1 MNRRVLSAIVLGLAL
16 FGATAWAEPALADR
30 RVALI
35 IGNSTY
41 QNAPV
46 LPNPAKDAKA
56 IAAMFTK
63 AGYDVVSAQY
73 DLGNLDFKRAIRQFE
88 DAAADADIAVI
99 YYAGHGL
106 EIHGTNYLIPVDAK
120 LKSDRDADDE
130 AITLDRLSQSIDG
143 VKKLRVIIL
152 DACRDNPFGR
162 MMKKERT
169 AALRGVNPGLGAV
182 EVTGTNTLVA
192 YAARAGSEAEDG
204 EGEHS
209 PFALALIN
217 NLFVPG
223 LDIRLAFGRVRDE
236 VLKKTGNRQEPY
248 VYGSLGAGTVAL
260 VAAPAIQPAVA
271 ADDLQGAKSDYGLV
285 EKIGTKG
292 AWEVFLTQHPSGF
305 YSDLARQQIA
315 KLNAEQ
321 NTSVKG
327 TPAPTL
333 ASLESPAPPA
343 QPPSPSTEEQR
354 SWEKIK
360 DSSNEAD
367 YKDFIKKFPT
377 SVLANIAQSHIDAID
392 RAAQEAAAKAKAAME
407 AAAEAQRQAE
417 AKKKAD
423 DAARQKA
430 EQEAALAKAQEAAK
444 VAEAARAQAER
455 EAAAKR
461 DEEARQKAL
470 ADAAKAQQE
479 AAAAAARQKADQEA
493 ALKAQQDA
501 DRKKAAQ
508 EAALAKAQQEAQ
520 AAEQARQVAER
531 EAALK
536 RQEEAQKAALADA
549 ARKQEAAC
557 NDEQSRLSAL
567 QTAGKQAK
575 DDLTKLSQTLTCE
588 RLRPLVTAALDK
600 ASAPDVNTSDQI
612 RAAQQQ
618 LTRLGCFSGTV
629 DGNLNDATTT
639 ALQHYRAALGKP
651 SNDTQITDS
660 LVSELKGQSARVCPL
675 VCPPGKV
682 SQGDACVVVEQE
694 PKAAPAKPQQAKR
707 QDEKPASR
715 QQQQQQQ
722 RPRDAGLPR
731 PVPSVRQEASGY
743 TGGGGGGH
751 SQPIGVGF

>member
-1 MNRRVLSAIVLGLAL
+1 MSRLVLSAIVLALAL
-16 FGATAWAEPALADR
+16 FGATVWAEPALADR

-35 IGNSTY
+35 VGNSAY

-73 DLGNLDFKRAIRQFE
+73 DVGNLDFKRAIRQFE

-106 EIHGTNYLIPVDAK
+106 ELHGTNYLIPVDAK

-130 AITLDRLSQSIDG
+130 AITLDRLSESIDG
-143 VKKLRVIIL
+143 AKKLRVIIL

-162 MMKKERT
+162 TMKKERT

-192 YAARAGSEAEDG
+192 YAARAGFEAEDG
-204 EGEHS
+204 EGDHS

-260 VAAPAIQPAVA
+260 VPAPAVQPAVS
-271 ADDLQGAKSDYGLV
+271 ADDLQGAKNDYSLV

-292 AWEVFLTQHPSGF
+292 AWEVFLTQHPNGF
-305 YSDLARQQIA
+305 YSNLARQQIA
-315 KLNAEQ
+315 KLDAEEAAS
-321 NTSVKG
+321 SV
-327 TPAPTL
+327 TRPQPTL
-333 ASLESPAPPA
+333 ASLEPPT
-343 QPPSPSTEEQR
+343 PPPTPPGPSNEEMR
-354 SWEKIK
+354 SWDRIK
-360 DSSNEAD
+360 DSSNED
-367 YKDFIKKFPT
+367 DFRNFIKNFPT
-377 SVLANIAQSHIDAID
+377 SVLANIAQTHIDAIE
-392 RAAQEAAAKAKAAME
+392 RAAREQAAKAKAALE
-407 AAAEAQRQAE
+407 AAAEAQRQAD
-417 AKKKAD
+417 AKRQAD
-423 DAARQKA
+423 EAARQKA
-430 EQEAALAKAQEAAK
+430 EQEAALAKAQAEAKA
-444 VAEAARAQAER
+444 AEAARAQAER
-455 EAAAKR
+455 DAALKR

-479 AAAAAARQKADQEA
+479 AAAAAARQKADQ
-493 ALKAQQDA
+493 DA
-501 DRKKAAQ
+501 T
-508 EAALAKAQQEAQ
+508 LKAQQEAARKKAEQEAALLKAQQESQ
-520 AAEQARQVAER
+520 AAEQARQAAER

-536 RQEEAQKAALADA
+536 RQEEAQKAAAADV

-557 NDEQSRLSAL
+557 NDEQTRLGAL
-567 QTAGKQAK
+567 QAAGKQAK

-600 ASAPDVNTSDQI
+600 ASAPDVNTPDQV

-618 LTRLGCFSGTV
+618 LARLGCFSDAV
-629 DGNLNDATTT
+629 DGNLNDATAT

-651 SNDTQITDS
+651 SGDAKISDA
-660 LVSELKGQSARVCPL
+660 LVSELKGQSSRVCPL

-682 SQGDACVVVEQE
+682 SHGDACVVVEE

-707 QDEKPASR
+707 QDEKPAPR
-715 QQQQQQQ
+715 QQPHSQN
-722 RPRDAGLPR
+722 AGLPR
-731 PVPSVRQEASGY
+731 PVPSVRQEASSF

>member
-1 MNRRVLSAIVLGLAL
+1 MSRLFLSAIVLALAL
-16 FGATAWAEPALADR
+16 FGATVWAEPAFAER

-35 IGNSTY
+35 IGNSAY

-46 LPNPAKDAKA
+46 LPNPSKDAKA

-106 EIHGTNYLIPVDAK
+106 EIHGTNYLIPVDAR

-130 AITLDRLSQSIDG
+130 AITLDRLSESIDNA
-143 VKKLRVIIL
+143 KKLRVIIL

-162 MMKKERT
+162 TMKKERT

-192 YAARAGSEAEDG
+192 YAARAGLEAEDG
-204 EGEHS
+204 DGDHS
-209 PFALALIN
+209 PFAQALIN

-236 VLKKTGNRQEPY
+236 VLKRTGNQQEPY

-260 VAAPAIQPAVA
+260 VPAPAIQAAVSI
-271 ADDLQGAKSDYGLV
+271 DDLQGAKNDYGLV

-292 AWEVFLTQHPSGF
+292 AWEVFLTQHPTGF

-321 NTSVKG
+321 G
-327 TPAPTL
+327 TVNGRPAPTL
-333 ASLESPAPPA
+333 TSLESSAAPKSPATAPAPA
-343 QPPSPSTEEQR
+343 TEEMR

-360 DSSNEAD
+360 DSSNESD
-367 YKDFIKKFPT
+367 FKDFIRKFPT
-377 SVLANIAQSHIDAID
+377 SVLANIAQTHIDAIE
-392 RAAQEAAAKAKAAME
+392 RAAKEQAAKAQAALD
-407 AAAEAQRQAE
+407 AAAEAQRQAD

-423 DAARQKA
+423 EAARLKA
-430 EQEAALAKAQEAAK
+430 EQDAALAKAQEEAK
-444 VAEAARAQAER
+444 AAEAARAKAER
-455 EAAAKR
+455 DAALKR

-470 ADAAKAQQE
+470 ADAAKAQQQQQ
-479 AAAAAARQKADQEA
+479 AAAPAQPKPDQGDT
-493 ALKAQQDA
+493 LKAQRDA
-501 DRKKAAQ
+501 DRKKADQ
-508 EAALAKAQQEAQ
+508 DAALLKAQQEAQ
-520 AAEQARQVAER
+520 AAEQARQVAEL

-536 RQEEAQKAALADA
+536 RQEEAQKAAVADA

-557 NDEQSRLSAL
+557 SDEQTRLTAL
-567 QTAGKQAK
+567 QATGKQAK

-588 RLRPLVTAALDK
+588 RLRPLVVAALDK
-600 ASAPDVNTSDQI
+600 ASAPDVNTPDQV

-618 LTRLGCFSGTV
+618 LTRLGCFSGAV

-651 SNDTQITDS
+651 SGDAKINDG
-660 LVSELKGQSARVCPL
+660 LVSELKGQSSRVCPL

-682 SQGDACVVVEQE
+682 SQGDACVVVVEE
-694 PKAAPAKPQQAKR
+694 PKAAPAKPQQAKH
-707 QDEKPASR
+707 QDDKPAPR
-715 QQQQQQQ
+715 QQP
-722 RPRDAGLPR
+722 RPQNAGLPR

-743 TGGGGGGH
+743 AGGGGGGH